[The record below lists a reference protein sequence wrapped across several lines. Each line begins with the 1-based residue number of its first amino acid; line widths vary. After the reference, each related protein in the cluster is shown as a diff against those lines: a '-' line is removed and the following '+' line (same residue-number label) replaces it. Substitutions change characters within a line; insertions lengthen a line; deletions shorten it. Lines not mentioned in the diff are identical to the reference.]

1 MDLEESEIELLN
13 DIAENG
19 SYLEDSNDE
28 LREQVSS
35 IIRDAELSQID
46 QLEPDLLKK
55 LLNASRQ
62 LLVIREFENELF
74 MDEVRLKEKKIE
86 ELEAV
91 GSNVADAVQDSRYI
105 QQVIIHKQYIL
116 KFIANVTF

>member
-1 MDLEESEIELLN
+1 M
-13 DIAENG
+13 
-19 SYLEDSNDE
+19 YLRFR
-28 LREQVSS
+28 LVRF
-35 IIRDAELSQID
+35 IIFL
-46 QLEPDLLKK
+46 
-55 LLNASRQ
+55 ASRQ